1 MTWLSFIV
9 FCVFI
14 GAVAGP
20 DWVKSGVE
28 FDTDGSG
35 VNNANLVRA
44 RVGVQGERPS
54 RGFRWSK

>member
-20 DWVKSGVE
+20 DWVKSGIE
-28 FDTDGSG
+28 FDADGSG

-44 RVGVQGERPS
+44 PAATP
-54 RGFRWSK
+54 RWSPLARF